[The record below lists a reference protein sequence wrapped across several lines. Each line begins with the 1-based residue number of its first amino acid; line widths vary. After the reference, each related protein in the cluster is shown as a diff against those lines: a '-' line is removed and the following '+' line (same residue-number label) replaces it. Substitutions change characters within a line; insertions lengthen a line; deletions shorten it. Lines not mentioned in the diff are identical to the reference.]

1 MEDVKPAA
9 RIPRTGIRLN
19 VTFQVVAMLLLLF
32 AVNYF
37 SFNHYARG
45 DFSRSQ
51 KFVLSDQTR
60 RILREL
66 KKPVKVTVFFSPT
79 LVSPETQIRSDVQNL
94 LKELTFSAR
103 SNSGR
108 NNFEIE
114 YVDPTRDLTRARE
127 LQGQYKF
134 SANEN
139 VIILDYDGRTKF
151 VPVAEMADFDMSPVM
166 SGDPPRLQAFKGEQA
181 LTSALMGL
189 VRPERLKAYFL
200 QGHGEPG
207 LGPDS
212 PIAKFTDYVQR
223 QNINIAPLSLAANDQ
238 IPPDCEALVIVAPQ
252 ADLDERELKIL
263 DAYARDKGRLF
274 VLLDP
279 KIKTPRLSALVA
291 VSGIIPMDNRV
302 LRLLKNPLLANV
314 TGIWRVVTGEF
325 LPDNSI
331 TKRLAGT
338 NIILPGATQSLEF
351 PRQAPQAGG
360 VQYWP
365 LIQPL
370 EDFWG
375 ESEYVTD
382 EKKGVRYDEGKDAGQ
397 PLYVAVAAARGGVR
411 DDRVEMDSAKLI
423 AVGNCEFA
431 LDAVLTQQGLDF
443 LLSSMNWL
451 LDRGQLTGV
460 MPKTVQHFSLNLS
473 EAQISSLAFYNL
485 IMIPGV
491 TALFGV
497 IAWWRRRA

>member
-9 RIPRTGIRLN
+9 VIPRTSIRLN
-19 VTFQVVAMLLLLF
+19 VTFQMLAMLILLL

-37 SFNHYARG
+37 GFNHFARG

-51 KFVLSDQTR
+51 KFVLSDQTK

-66 KKPVKVTVFFSPT
+66 KKPVRVTVFFSPT

-103 SNSGR
+103 NNSGR
-108 NNFEIE
+108 SNLEIE

-134 SANEN
+134 SADEN
-139 VIILDYDGRTKF
+139 VVILDYEGRIKF
-151 VPVAEMADFDMSPVM
+151 VPVAEMAEFDMTPVM

-181 LTSALMGL
+181 LTGALMAL
-189 VRPERLKAYFL
+189 VRPEQLKAYFL
-200 QGHGEPG
+200 QGHGEPAVG
-207 LGPDS
+207 AGS
-212 PIAKFTDYVQR
+212 PISKFQDYVER
-223 QNINIAPLSLAANDQ
+223 QNISIAPLSLASTDQ
-238 IPPDCEALVIVAPQ
+238 IPPDCETLVIVAAQ
-252 ADLDERELKIL
+252 MDLDERELKIL
-263 DAYARDKGRLF
+263 DAYARDKGRLL

-279 KIKTPRLSALVA
+279 KIQTPRLSALVA
-291 VSGIIPMDNRV
+291 VSGIIPLDNRV
-302 LRLLKNPLLANV
+302 LRLLRNPLLANV
-314 TGIWRVVTGEF
+314 TGIWRVVTGQF
-325 LPDNSI
+325 LPDNGI
-331 TKRLAGT
+331 TKRLAGM

-351 PRQAPQAGG
+351 PRPPAQAKGI
-360 VQYWP
+360 QYWP
-365 LIQPL
+365 LIQPV

-375 ESEYVTD
+375 ESDYVTD

-397 PLYVAVAAARGGVR
+397 PLYVAVAAARSGVR
-411 DDRVEMDSAKLI
+411 DDRVEMESAKVI
-423 AVGNCEFA
+423 AVGNCEFV

-473 EAQISSLAFYNL
+473 EAQIGSLAFYIL
-485 IMIPGV
+485 IVIPG
-491 TALFGV
+491 AAAFLGV